1 MTHDVIV
8 LGSSFSGSLLAWIL
22 ASRGMRVLVLDR
34 GRHPRFA
41 VGESSTPAADAV
53 IARLAA
59 RFALPALAPLARY
72 GSWQR
77 TYPEL
82 GCGRKRGF
90 SYFQHVPGRPF
101 AEGPDHDRSLL
112 VAASATDEE
121 SDTHWVRADVDAFFF
136 RQAVAAGADTREEAV
151 IDGID
156 GPGREAAPAWTV
168 RWRQAAL
175 PGATAAATA
184 ATATATATATARR
197 LVDATGGGGAL
208 AAHLGLEPLDD
219 LLITRT
225 GAIYGHFAGV
235 GSWDDMQLAAGNAST
250 IDPFRSDD
258 AAQHHL
264 LADGWVWMLRF
275 NDDRCSVGIVTR
287 HAPGAKA
294 SRATQAPPAALD
306 SRWRARLAEY
316 PGVERLLAGS
326 RALRPLAAID
336 RMSRLW
342 SRASGPGWA
351 MLPTTAGFIDPLHS
365 TGIAHG
371 LRGVER
377 IAELLLADRHD
388 EAAWE
393 RYGRDVVDEV
403 RWIDALVGGCYAAI
417 PDFELFR
424 AASTHYFLAAVDG
437 ERADAAGIP
446 PAGRGFLATRNA
458 PLRAAITAS
467 LADLGG
473 LIAAGPAAAASHR
486 AAVLAGIRDR
496 LAPWDHP
503 GLLDPDARNRFAHTA
518 ARKPAA

>member
-101 AEGPDHDRSLL
+101 AEGPEHESSLL
-112 VAASATDEE
+112 VAASASDEE
-121 SDTHWVRADVDAFFF
+121 SDTHWVRADVDTFFF
-136 RQAVAAGADTREEAV
+136 RQALAAGADGREGAV

-168 RWRQAAL
+168 RWRE
-175 PGATAAATA
+175 GGTA
-184 ATATATATATARR
+184 ATATARR

-208 AAHLGLEPLDD
+208 AAHLGLESLDD

-287 HAPGAKA
+287 HGPAGAEGA
-294 SRATQAPPAALD
+294 AAGVAREPAAAVEA
-306 SRWRARLAEY
+306 RWHARLAGY
-316 PGVERLLAGS
+316 PCVARLLAGS
-326 RALRPLAAID
+326 RPLRPLAAID
-336 RMSRLW
+336 RLSRLW

-371 LRGVER
+371 LGGVER
-377 IAELLLADRHD
+377 IAELLLAERHD
-388 EAAWE
+388 DAAWE

-446 PAGRGFLATRNA
+446 PAGRGFLAARNA

-473 LIAAGPAAAASHR
+473 LVAAGPAATASHR

-503 GLLDPDARNRFAHTA
+503 GLLDPHARNRFAHTA

>member
-22 ASRGMRVLVLDR
+22 AHRGMRVLVLDR

-53 IARLAA
+53 LARLAA
-59 RFALPALAPLARY
+59 RFDLPALAPLARY
-72 GSWQR
+72 GAWQR
-77 TYPEL
+77 AYPEL

-90 SYFQHVPGRPF
+90 SYFQHRPGRPF
-101 AEGPDHDRSLL
+101 SDGPDHEASLL
-112 VAASATDEE
+112 VAASATDDE

-136 RQAVAAGADTREEAV
+136 GRALAAGAECHEEAT
-151 IDGID
+151 ITAID

-168 RWRQAAL
+168 RWRRAA
-175 PGATAAATA
+175 GAGAPAGADAAGTV
-184 ATATATATATARR
+184 TGTATARR

-208 AAHLGLEPLDD
+208 AAHLGLAPLDD
-219 LLITRT
+219 LLLTRT
-225 GAIYGHFAGV
+225 GAVYGHFSGV
-235 GSWDDMQLAAGNAST
+235 GSWDALQLAAGNAST

-287 HAPGAKA
+287 HGAGAAAP
-294 SRATQAPPAALD
+294 SATHGHPAALKA
-306 SRWRARLAEY
+306 RWHARLAEY
-316 PGVERLLAGS
+316 PCVRRLLAGS
-326 RALRPLAAID
+326 RALRPLASVE

-371 LRGVER
+371 LGGVER
-377 IAELLLADRHD
+377 VADLLLAERHD
-388 EAAWE
+388 DAAWD

-403 RWIDALVGGCYAAI
+403 RWIDALVSGCYAAL

-437 ERADAAGIP
+437 ERADAAGLP
-446 PAGRGFLATRNA
+446 PAGRGFLAAGNA

-467 LADLGG
+467 LADLRG
-473 LIAAGPAAAASHR
+473 LVAAGPAADAGRR

-496 LAPWDHP
+496 LGPWDHP
-503 GLLDPDARNRFAHTA
+503 GLLDPAARNRFAHTA
-518 ARKPAA
+518 ARKPVA

>member
-53 IARLAA
+53 LARLAA
-59 RFALPALAPLARY
+59 RFDLPALAPLSRY
-72 GSWQR
+72 GAWQR
-77 TYPEL
+77 AYPQL

-90 SYFQHVPGRPF
+90 SYFQHRPGQPF
-101 AEGPDHDRSLL
+101 AEGPDHEASLL
-112 VAASATDEE
+112 VAASASDEE

-136 RQAVAAGADTREEAV
+136 GQAVAAGADCREEAV
-151 IDGID
+151 ITGIE
-156 GPGREAAPAWTV
+156 GPGREASPTWTV
-168 RWRQAAL
+168 RWRQAADRGTTA
-175 PGATAAATA
+175 GATGPD
-184 ATATATATATARR
+184 TATARR

-208 AAHLGLEPLDD
+208 AAHLGLESLDD
-219 LLITRT
+219 LLLTRT

-235 GSWDDMQLAAGNAST
+235 GSWDALQLAAGNAST
-250 IDPFRSDD
+250 TDPFRSDD

-287 HAPGAKA
+287 HAADA
-294 SRATQAPPAALD
+294 AAPAATGEHPAAVEA
-306 SRWRARLAEY
+306 RWTTRLAEY
-316 PGVERLLAGS
+316 PCVRRLLAGS
-326 RALRPLAAID
+326 RSLRPLASIE

-342 SRASGPGWA
+342 GRASGPGWA
-351 MLPTTAGFIDPLHS
+351 MLPTTAGFVDPLHS

-371 LRGVER
+371 LGGVER
-377 IAELLLADRHD
+377 VADLLLADRHD
-388 EAAWE
+388 DAAWD

-403 RWIDALVGGCYAAI
+403 RWIDALVSGCYAAI

-437 ERADAAGIP
+437 ERADAAGLP
-446 PAGRGFLATRNA
+446 PAGRGFLAARNQ
-458 PLRAAITAS
+458 PLRAAITTS
-467 LADLGG
+467 LADLRG
-473 LIAAGPAAAASHR
+473 LVAAGPAADAGRR
-486 AAVLAGIRDR
+486 AAVLARVRDR

-503 GLLDPDARNRFAHTA
+503 GLLDPAARNRFAHTA
-518 ARKPAA
+518 ARKPMA